1 MTRNSLV
8 QEFVVSRDLEEL
20 LRCLKDI
27 NKPFY
32 HHELVKSAIVHVL
45 EEEQAT
51 KVNPAFLFN
60 DTYSL
65 SLNIYIYIEPHA
77 CSRVLLWLWQQKDIL
92 MSMIQDLTTM
102 RIISLSQLEMGI
114 QRVQGLILVYRIGK
128 K

>member
-65 SLNIYIYIEPHA
+65 SLNIYIYILNRM
-77 CSRVLLWLWQQKDIL
+77 RVPE
-92 MSMIQDLTTM
+92 SCFGFGNRRTF
-102 RIISLSQLEMGI
+102 
-114 QRVQGLILVYRIGK
+114 
-128 K
+128 